1 MEDEVEEIEVGI
13 VWHYNLT
20 VYLEFFDFLKFKL
33 IF

>member
-20 VYLEFFDFLKFKL
+20 VYLEFFYFFLNL
-33 IF
+33 N